1 VGPAA
6 DRYSL
11 GIMLL
16 EMLSGAPPFSGE
28 TPFEILDRHRAH
40 PLPELR
46 FLRKDAP
53 PALVRLV
60 ERLTQKD
67 PDLRPEDLE
76 VIKILKELKES
87 KS

>member
-1 VGPAA
+1 MIRASPFGRSRGVAL
-6 DRYSL
+6 L
-11 GIMLL
+11 GSTGSIGVSTLRV
-16 EMLSGAPPFSGE
+16 
-28 TPFEILDRHRAH
+28 LDRHRAH

-53 PALVRLV
+53 QALVRLV

-76 VIKILKELKES
+76 VVKILQELMQD
-87 KS
+87 